1 MISLDTSYVSRLGKT
16 GKVLVARIK
25 TGRDLLKELT
35 NLVEEHQIRSGVFLS
50 GVGLLEK
57 ANLRN
62 CKTLPNAFPI
72 TDENR
77 AYMTFNQPSEIL
89 ALSGNVSDVE
99 GNPWVHAH
107 VTLSFVDNQEIK
119 VVGGHLIEGCKIF
132 GFAEVIIMEL
142 EAIDMRK
149 TFDEET
155 QRIQLF
161 VQ

>member
-1 MISLDTSYVSRLGKT
+1 MSQLGKN
-16 GKVLVARIK
+16 GKVVVARIK
-25 TGRDLLKELT
+25 SGGDLLKEL
-35 NLVEEHQIRSGVFLS
+35 NKLVEEHQINSGVFLS

-62 CKTLPNAFPI
+62 CKTLPKEFPI
-72 TDENR
+72 TDANR
-77 AYMTFNQPSEIL
+77 SYMTFDKPSEIL
-89 ALSGNVSDVE
+89 ALSGNVSEVE
-99 GNPWVHAH
+99 GKSWVHAH
-107 VTLSFVDNQEIK
+107 VTLSFIDNQEIK

-132 GFAEVIIMEL
+132 GFAEVILMEL
-142 EAIDMRK
+142 EDIDMRK